1 MTKEEL
7 VSLLGSWENLF
18 LLNKISPDPEEYL
31 PLLMEIALEGKD
43 TSSWRAVWVADK
55 IMEQH
60 PEALL
65 PWRETIIGILS
76 RIRHGGKRRQL
87 MRMLTR
93 CEIPESS
100 AGMLFDYC
108 QERLFLS
115 EEKVAVKVYAMDIL
129 YNISG
134 QAPELKQEVIQTLE
148 QVAEQFQG
156 AGIVARIRKIIVRL
170 RKEIH
175 QR

>member
-1 MTKEEL
+1 MTKEGL

-65 PWRETIIGILS
+65 PWR
-76 RIRHGGKRRQL
+76 
-87 MRMLTR
+87 
-93 CEIPESS
+93 PSS
-100 AGMLFDYC
+100 AFYRVSAT
-108 QERLFLS
+108 E
-115 EEKVAVKVYAMDIL
+115 A
-129 YNISG
+129 SG
-134 QAPELKQEVIQTLE
+134 VS
-148 QVAEQFQG
+148 
-156 AGIVARIRKIIVRL
+156 
-170 RKEIH
+170 
-175 QR
+175 